1 MNKALVFFKAHK
13 VFTGFLIIILL
24 GWFSYSAPIKP
35 TNPNNP
41 LFVEQLFRLRD
52 YDRDSLKMALSA
64 LFPVGTP
71 IEYVDLMLVKRGGAE
86 KLDRSYVGYQYCR
99 YYFKPLRLL
108 FTPDAWWIDIYFNP
122 KNEIEVIM
130 LNRHVVNGNWETV
143 KNWILSN
150 DK

>member
-1 MNKALVFFKAHK
+1 MIKALAFFKAHK
-13 VFTGFLIIILL
+13 VFTGFLIVILL

-64 LFPVGTP
+64 LFPVGTS
-71 IEYVDLMLVKRGGAE
+71 IKYVDLMLVKRGGAQ
-86 KLDRSYVGYQYCR
+86 KLDNTKSRPGYYR

-108 FTPDAWWIDIYFNP
+108 FTPDAWWIDVYYSSTNTIDAILF
-122 KNEIEVIM
+122 
-130 LNRHVVNGNWETV
+130 NRHIVNGDPQIV
-143 KNWILSN
+143 K
-150 DK
+150 DRK